1 MCQQDSQ
8 FLTKREGEKGEGTV
22 TSYEAC
28 RIRFHAVSFLVIGM
42 DGVVVHQGREFNRTR
57 WNIILSNFAGRS
69 NAPSKWDCA
78 RVCVRVCALKR
89 KKKKNVRFN
98 SHIHVKINQYIER
111 E

>member
-28 RIRFHAVSFLVIGM
+28 RIRFHAVSFLVIGT

-57 WNIILSNFAGRS
+57 WNIILSQFRCTIKRS
-69 NAPSKWDCA
+69 IEIELSA
-78 RVCVRVCALKR
+78 CVRVR
-89 KKKKNVRFN
+89 TRGEGIKKKRWVQFR
-98 SHIHVKINQYIER
+98 VKTRISCENNGE
-111 E
+111 